1 MSYEQTNVYISN
13 ENVVWAEGT
22 IVNDSVPQKDC
33 VTVVVDGDE
42 LEESEKHPIQ
52 GSSFTVPKKHILL
65 QNPLGATGCSDMID
79 LNYLHEPAILYNL
92 RKRFQCRLPYTYTG
106 PICIAVNPYT
116 WLDVYSPQN
125 QMLYFEKD
133 RHELPPHVYAVS
145 ASSYQHMRLYNQDQ
159 SILVSGESG
168 AGKTE
173 TTKILMSH
181 LAAAGPSFTQI
192 EEGPDTQT
200 IVERVLQANPLM
212 ESFGNAKTSRNDN
225 SSRFGK
231 YSELQFNAI
240 GQLIG
245 AQSRTYLLE
254 KSRVSMHGK
263 DERKYHI
270 FYQLLAAP
278 ENIRANVRLIDA
290 CTSDFPLLLDTRC
303 ENGADGARDSFVM
316 TLDASEQ
323 NKSGEKHSH
332 YDAERFIH
340 TAQCLSTLGISTNDQ
355 LEIFK
360 IVSAILYLSRLE
372 FMASSKDEDVSEVVN
387 DAINTDV
394 VKTICELLNVRP
406 EALSKALTKREMSLY
421 AVTETYQVPLNV
433 RQAVG
438 ARTALAVAL
447 YSYLFEWLIKRVN
460 NSTRALKPKQV
471 TNKICILD
479 IFGFE
484 HFENNSFEQLCIN
497 FANEKLQQ
505 KFTND
510 VFKNIQVEYQ
520 EEGIQWTV
528 VDFVDNASVVT
539 LIEGRFGVLSLLN
552 EECMRPKG
560 SDAAFANKLRA
571 HYHDHEAF
579 ESPRF
584 TRDAFVINHYA
595 GSVQYNANGF
605 LLKNSADAL
614 QQDLLG
620 LIGQSKSEFLRK
632 LFPEEM
638 LKDAV
643 QQQKDEKD
651 SMVAQNAMRSSL
663 PMRRRTSI
671 VAETVSSQ
679 FKAQLNGL
687 MEDIRRTNVHYVR
700 CIKPNSQKNPQLF
713 CKKRVT
719 EQLRCAGIIE
729 AIRISRS
736 AYPNRMLQSVFVDR
750 FRTIALIFVRQSIEK
765 AACSSP
771 EVLTSLEAICA
782 SLSTPLQSEEELR
795 PITHTLLDTYLLP
808 SQSDSYQIGK
818 SKIFF
823 RKGVLE
829 GLEEMRTAKLNAAA
843 IILQRYAKKWM
854 AQALFHTTRRAT
866 IRIQTLYRCFTGR
879 KSYLRQR
886 ICIILIQS
894 QIRCYNAQKLLRCKR
909 INYRATQIQKVV
921 KMYFTR
927 SRYLKMIR
935 KVIQIQS
942 LVRTFLSVRSFATLK
957 EKALEDVKLENQI
970 QFLKERLA
978 LEREARMELEQ
989 QASLSQRS
997 SFQMRN
1003 AEALE
1008 GAESVIDQL
1017 RRENA
1022 ALKEANVNIKAF
1034 NAQLRKEKEVM
1045 ECGVYVNGAS
1055 FAAANQ
1061 RAIKLGEEIELMK
1074 SAHSRIKATHRIL
1087 KGQNIASTEKLISV
1101 QNASHQFRQERDML
1115 AESVHHLRTHSH
1127 QLEKE
1132 NADLARANARL
1143 RLILRQDPE
1152 LSRRHREEV
1161 PYLTKLAHTLQA
1173 VDHKDTH
1180 IRTNESALE
1189 LKSDE
1194 NGSNGSP
1201 SEIASPQLLRSKS
1214 IGLSENNSPQELRVE
1229 RVKAKRV
1236 VNLHDV
1242 VSVVEDTDTV
1252 NAHTDQNE
1260 AGTLVGPTKLRQ
1272 PTGEDGPIIEPE
1284 RIMSHRNSKVN
1295 VREEPSVRFRVTL
1308 GVDHST
1314 EDSSSQTSSSERHSL
1329 TSFSSSSGHVPRLP
1343 TENGFKPPQPSY
1355 RSNHSAIS
1363 RLQKRN
1369 SMGNI
1374 DFNYEQNGSSL
1385 QTSLTR
1391 SISGDKGRHGRNSRA
1406 RENRNKAKNPM
1417 VPRRATTIGMGG
1429 KRIEL

>member
-13 ENVVWAEGT
+13 ESVVWVQGT
-22 IVNDSVPQKDC
+22 IVNENLPQKDC
-33 VTVVVDGDE
+33 VVVVVDGDE
-42 LEESEKHPIQ
+42 HEESEKHPNQ
-52 GSSFTVPKKHILL
+52 GSSFTVPRKNILL
-65 QNPLGATGCSDMID
+65 QNPLGDNGCNDMID

-92 RKRFQCRLPYTYTG
+92 RQRFLSRLPYTYTG

-116 WLDVYSPQN
+116 WLDVYSLKN

-133 RHELPPHVYAVS
+133 RNELPPHVYAVS
-145 ASSYQHMRLYNQDQ
+145 AASYQHMRLFSQDQ

-181 LAAAGPSFTQI
+181 LAAAGPSFTQVK
-192 EEGPDTQT
+192 EGASDTQT
-200 IVERVLQANPLM
+200 IVQCVLQANPLM

-254 KSRVSMHGK
+254 KSRVSIHGK

-278 ENIRANVRLIDA
+278 DDIRANVRLKDA
-290 CTSDFPLLLDTRC
+290 RISDFPLLLDTRP
-303 ENGADGARDSFVM
+303 EGEAEGARDSFVAIRNV
-316 TLDASEQ
+316 LEESDPI
-323 NKSGEKHSH
+323 EKLSH
-332 YDAERFIH
+332 HDTERFAH
-340 TAQCLSTLGISTNDQ
+340 TAQCLSTLGISAIDQ

-372 FMASSKDEDVSEVVN
+372 FTASSKDDDVSEVVS
-387 DAINTDV
+387 DSMNTETAN
-394 VKTICELLNVRP
+394 TICELLRMRP
-406 EALSKALTKREMSLY
+406 EALAKALTKREMSLY

-433 RQAVG
+433 RQAIG

-447 YSYLFEWLIKRVN
+447 YSYLFDWLIKRVN

-505 KFTND
+505 NFTND

-520 EEGIQWTV
+520 EEGIQWKM

-560 SDAAFANKLRA
+560 NDAAFANKLRA

-595 GSVQYNANGF
+595 GSVQYNTNGF

-620 LIGQSKSEFLRK
+620 LIGKSRSEFLRN

-643 QQQKDEKD
+643 QQQQDEKD

-700 CIKPNSQKNPQLF
+700 CIKPNSQKNAQLF

-736 AYPNRMLQSVFVDR
+736 AYPNRMLQSIFVDR
-750 FRTIALIFVRQSIEK
+750 FRTIALILARQSIKK
-765 AACSSP
+765 ASCDLP
-771 EVLTSLEAICA
+771 ETLLALEANLA
-782 SLSTPLQSEEELR
+782 SLSAPELSQGELR
-795 PITHTLLDTYLLP
+795 PMTQKLLDAYLLP
-808 SQSDSYQIGK
+808 SQSELYQIGK
-818 SKIFF
+818 TKIFF
-823 RKGVLE
+823 RNGVLE

-843 IILQRYAKKWM
+843 VILQRYAKKWM
-854 AQALFHTTRRAT
+854 AQARFHATRQAT
-866 IRIQTLYRCFTGR
+866 IRIQTLYRCFRGR
-879 KSYLRQR
+879 KLFLRQR
-886 ICIILIQS
+886 LSIILIQS
-894 QIRCYNAQKLLRCKR
+894 RVRCYNAQKLLKSKR
-909 INYRATQIQKVV
+909 RNYRATLIQNIV
-921 KMYFTR
+921 KMHFVR
-927 SRYLKMIR
+927 SRYLRMIR
-935 KVIQIQS
+935 QVVQIQS
-942 LVRTFLSVRSFATLK
+942 LVRMFLAVRSFATLK
-957 EKALEDVKLENQI
+957 EQTREDVKLENQI

-989 QASLSQRS
+989 QASMSQRS
-997 SFQMRN
+997 SFQIQN

-1074 SAHSRIKATHRIL
+1074 SAHSRIKATHRVL
-1087 KGQNIASTEKLISV
+1087 KGQNLATTEKLISV
-1101 QNASHQFRQERDML
+1101 QNAAHQLRQERDML
-1115 AESVHHLRTHSH
+1115 AESVHHLSTHSH

-1152 LSRRHREEV
+1152 LSRKHRDEV
-1161 PYLTKLAHTLQA
+1161 PHLTKLAHTLNTS
-1173 VDHKDTH
+1173 HKDST
-1180 IRTNESALE
+1180 RNRAESTLE
-1189 LKSDE
+1189 PRLDE
-1194 NGSNGSP
+1194 NGSSSGSP
-1201 SEIASPQLLRSKS
+1201 GSASPPQILRSS
-1214 IGLSENNSPQELRVE
+1214 SVGVTDNSTQGP
-1229 RVKAKRV
+1229 KAKRV
-1236 VNLHDV
+1236 VNLHDLV
-1242 VSVVEDTDTV
+1242 PVVEDTQSV
-1252 NAHTDQNE
+1252 GAHTDQNE
-1260 AGTLVGPTKLRQ
+1260 ASKLVLTTKLRQ

-1284 RIMSHRNSKVN
+1284 SIMSHRQSNTSSMS
-1295 VREEPSVRFRVTL
+1295 EEPAVRFRVTL
-1308 GVDHST
+1308 GLDQST
-1314 EDSSSQTSSSERHSL
+1314 EDSSSQASSSDRHSIA
-1329 TSFSSSSGHVPRLP
+1329 SFSSNSGITARPP
-1343 TENGFKPPQPSY
+1343 AEIGFKPPQPGY
-1355 RSNHSAIS
+1355 RHNSAAMS

-1369 SMGNI
+1369 SMGAI
-1374 DFNYEQNGSSL
+1374 EFNFDQNGSSL

-1391 SISGDKGRHGRNSRA
+1391 SISGDRA
-1406 RENRNKAKNPM
+1406 RPGRQFRGRENHNRSKNPM

-1429 KRIEL
+1429 KKIEL